1 MSALIGDTANT
12 STTADTTTT
21 ADAAGLGIYLHVP
34 FCRTKCRYCDFYRVG
49 ENRLK
54 IDLYLAALHREID
67 GWSALHGRKLETI
80 FLGGGTPS
88 LLSGSEIG
96 AIVRHLERVFPLV
109 PGAEVTAEANPSD
122 LDPTVLTAL
131 LAAGVN
137 RLSIGVQSFS
147 DRELAL
153 VGRRHDAAR
162 AERVVREARQAGFE
176 NLSIDLML
184 AIPGQTEASFR
195 RSLEK
200 AIALETDHLSLYLL
214 EIHES
219 SEMDFLR
226 RERPG
231 LFPGEEAERR
241 RYLAMHDRLVAAG
254 FEHYEIS
261 NFARPGKHGRHNLRY
276 WHLEPWLGLGPAAH
290 SFVDGR
296 RFQHP
301 ADLGAWLADPLAV
314 LPLDH
319 DLAQE
324 QAMLGLRLEEGI
336 AIETLRAASG
346 ASAGELAARLRR
358 LDRFVVEA
366 AGRVRLTTEGR
377 VVSNPVLTEL
387 FF

>member
-1 MSALIGDTANT
+1 MSAPAG
-12 STTADTTTT
+12 S
-21 ADAAGLGIYLHVP
+21 GLGIYLHVP

-54 IDLYLAALHREID
+54 IDLFLAALHREID
-67 GWSALHGRKLETI
+67 GWAALHGRTVETI

-88 LLSGSEIG
+88 LLAGAEIA
-96 AIVRHLERVFPLV
+96 AILRHLQSVFAV
-109 PGAEVTAEANPSD
+109 AAGAEVTAEANPSD
-122 LDPTVLTAL
+122 LDPAAL
-131 LAAGVN
+131 AALRAAGVN

-162 AERVVREARQAGFE
+162 AERVVREARQAGFD

-184 AIPGQTEASFR
+184 AIPGQTEAGFR
-195 RSLEK
+195 RSLDK

-214 EIHES
+214 EVHES

-226 RERPG
+226 RERPR

-241 RYLAMHDRLVAAG
+241 RYLAMHDRLLAAG
-254 FEHYEIS
+254 YEHYEIS
-261 NFARPGKHGRHNLRY
+261 NFARPGRQGRHNLRY

-301 ADLGAWLADPLAV
+301 ADLGAWLVDPLAV

-324 QAMLGLRLEEGI
+324 RAMLGLRLEEGI
-336 AIETLRAASG
+336 DIDTLRAASG
-346 ASAGELAARLRR
+346 ATGSELAVRLRR
-358 LDRFVVEA
+358 LERFVVEA

>member
-1 MSALIGDTANT
+1 MSAGAG
-12 STTADTTTT
+12 
-21 ADAAGLGIYLHVP
+21 GLGIYVHVP

-54 IDLYLAALHREID
+54 IDLFLAALRREID
-67 GWSALHGRKLETI
+67 GWVALHGRTVETI

-88 LLSGSEIG
+88 LLSGAEIG
-96 AIVRHLERVFPLV
+96 AIVRHLGERFAIAAD
-109 PGAEVTAEANPSD
+109 AEITAEANPSD
-122 LDPTVLTAL
+122 LDPQVLAAL
-131 LAAGVN
+131 RAAGVN

-147 DRELAL
+147 DRELQL

-162 AERVVREARQAGFE
+162 AERVVREARQEGFD

-184 AIPGQTEASFR
+184 AIPGQTEAGFR
-195 RSLEK
+195 RSLDK

-214 EIHES
+214 EVHES

-226 RERPG
+226 RERPR

-241 RYLAMHDRLVAAG
+241 RYLAMHERLVAAG
-254 FEHYEIS
+254 YEHYEIS
-261 NFARPGKHGRHNLRY
+261 NFARPGKQGRHNLRY

-301 ADLGAWLADPLAV
+301 ADLGAWLADPLATA
-314 LPLDH
+314 PLEH

-324 QAMLGLRLEEGI
+324 RAMLGLRLEEGVDL
-336 AIETLRAASG
+336 ETLRAASG
-346 ASAGELAARLRR
+346 ATDVELAERLRR
-358 LDRFVVEA
+358 LRSFVVES

>member
-1 MSALIGDTANT
+1 VSPAAGEGPTG
-12 STTADTTTT
+12 
-21 ADAAGLGIYLHVP
+21 AGLGIYLHVP

-54 IDLYLAALHREID
+54 IDLFLAGLHREID
-67 GWSALHGRKLETI
+67 GWTALHGRPLETI

-88 LLSGSEIG
+88 LLSGTEIAAVLGHLG
-96 AIVRHLERVFPLV
+96 AHFPIAS
-109 PGAEVTAEANPSD
+109 GAEITAEANPSD
-122 LDPTVLTAL
+122 LDPAALAGL

-147 DRELAL
+147 DRELRL

-162 AERVVREARQAGFE
+162 AERVVREARREGFD
-176 NLSIDLML
+176 NLSLDLML
-184 AIPGQTEASFR
+184 AIPGQTEAGFR
-195 RSLEK
+195 RSLER
-200 AIALETDHLSLYLL
+200 AIELETDHLSLYLL
-214 EIHES
+214 EVHEN

-226 RERPG
+226 RERPA

-241 RYLAMHDRLVAAG
+241 RYLAMHERLVGAG
-254 FEHYEIS
+254 YDHYEIS
-261 NFARPGKHGRHNLRY
+261 NFARPGKLGRHNLRY

-290 SFVDGR
+290 SFVDGK
-296 RFQHP
+296 RFRHP
-301 ADLGAWLADPLAV
+301 ADLAAWLADPLAV
-314 LPLDH
+314 EPLDH

-336 AIETLRAASG
+336 GIETLRAASG
-346 ASAGELAARLRR
+346 ATEAELAMRLQR
-358 LDRFVVEA
+358 LARFVVEA

-377 VVSNPVLTEL
+377 VVSNPVLAEL

>member
-1 MSALIGDTANT
+1 MGDSAA
-12 STTADTTTT
+12 
-21 ADAAGLGIYLHVP
+21 LGIYLHVP

-54 IDLYLAALHREID
+54 IDLFLAALHREID
-67 GWSALHGRKLETI
+67 GWTALHGRPVETI

-88 LLSGSEIG
+88 LLSAPEIA
-96 AIVRHLERVFPLV
+96 AILRHLERVFAV
-109 PGAEVTAEANPSD
+109 TAGVEVTAEANPSD
-122 LDPTVLTAL
+122 LDPPTLAAL
-131 LAAGVN
+131 RAAGVN

-162 AERVVREARQAGFE
+162 AERVVREARRAGFD

-184 AIPGQTEASFR
+184 AIPGQTEAGFR
-195 RSLEK
+195 RSLDK

-214 EIHES
+214 EVHES

-226 RERPG
+226 RERPR

-241 RYLAMHDRLVAAG
+241 RYLAMHERLVAAG
-254 FEHYEIS
+254 YEHYEIS
-261 NFARPGKHGRHNLRY
+261 NFARPGKQGRHNLRY

-290 SFVDGR
+290 SCVDGR

-301 ADLGAWLADPLAV
+301 ADLGAWLTDPLGV
-314 LPLDH
+314 LALDH
-319 DLAQE
+319 DPAQE
-324 QAMLGLRLEEGI
+324 RAMLGLRLEEGVDL
-336 AIETLRAASG
+336 ETLRAASR
-346 ASAGELAARLRR
+346 ATDTELAERLRR
-358 LDRFVVEA
+358 LRPFVVES